1 MSATG
6 GCIVKAGSQG
16 LVGFPLLWVW
26 YIEVRS
32 PLCPQLLW
40 IDQVREEA
48 GTACAPAVALLS
60 SLPDIP
66 ETAGNFRGATI
77 AFFIL
82 CQQQLQLVINYHFS
96 QVTFQTLHRLLCLS
110 LLSLCQMLFFWN

>member
-66 ETAGNFRGATI
+66 ETAGNFTEGR
-77 AFFIL
+77 
-82 CQQQLQLVINYHFS
+82 QLHFS
-96 QVTFQTLHRLLCLS
+96 FCVSSNCS
-110 LLSLCQMLFFWN
+110 